1 MQHITK
7 AIILAGGI
15 ELTLLPEFESIPKPL
30 LPVGNLPLI
39 YYSISN
45 LAKNGVKEIYITC
58 KSQDERAFRESL
70 AFMEKGVSIHYVPE
84 SVPKGTA
91 GAIYQVA
98 KDFNDDAFWVLQGG
112 MIIDLD
118 LMKIAGFHQKENAMV
133 TIVAQR
139 ANLPTEGISCNP
151 DGEVEK
157 IYLFHKSRD
166 RRRAYTPSGIYLLN
180 CEVLNY
186 VDPSGYCD
194 LKEQLIPRLREG
206 GLSVRIFE
214 SNGDGYIHQ
223 IRSMSDYCSTN
234 LEVVESG
241 MVNGYKNDNNYSRN
255 GALVGRESKIAPSAH
270 IIGPVVI
277 GDTVTIGTDC
287 LIVGPAIIG
296 DRVVIGD
303 GSLFRES
310 IALADTVIPEK
321 SKIEYSLWTRNGE
334 TFSFKKNG
342 NGNSNHPDDHDDD
355 QWNSFNSNGK
365 SYYNFLK
372 RLIDICLS
380 AGGLIL
386 LSPFFL
392 LIAILIYIDS
402 PGPIYYT
409 QRRCGINGREF
420 PMAKFRT
427 MVHNADKLQ
436 KQFVMQKDVDGPV
449 FKMKDDPR
457 VTRVGRVLRRISLDE
472 LPQLWNVL
480 KGEMSLVGPRPLVM
494 EEMRLNPKWRDLRLR
509 VKPGM
514 TGLWQVSG
522 GSGAPFYKWLEM
534 DLQYLKRRSVLF
546 DIIIILKTIM
556 FVLRQIKNYFANNL
570 YGQTQS

>member
-7 AIILAGGI
+7 AIILAGGV
-15 ELTLLPEFESIPKPL
+15 ELSLLPEYDSIPTPL
-30 LPVGNLPLI
+30 LPVCNLPLI

-58 KSQDERAFRESL
+58 RSRDERVFRDSL
-70 AFMEKGVSIHYVPE
+70 SFMEKGVSIHYVPE
-84 SVPKGTA
+84 SEPKGTA
-91 GAIYQVA
+91 GAIYMVA
-98 KDFNDDAFWVLQGG
+98 KEFNDGPFWVLQGG
-112 MIIDLD
+112 MIVNLD
-118 LMKIAGFHQKENAMV
+118 FLNIARFHQKENAMV

-139 ANLPTEGISCNP
+139 ANLPTEGISCNM

-166 RRRAYTPSGIYLLN
+166 RRQAFTPSGIYLLN
-180 CEVLNY
+180 IETLRYIDSN
-186 VDPSGYCD
+186 GYCD
-194 LKEQLIPRLREG
+194 LKEQLIPKLRES
-206 GLSVRIFE
+206 GLSIRIFE

-223 IRSMSDYCSTN
+223 VRSMSDYYSVN
-234 LEVVESG
+234 LEVVGSD
-241 MVNGYKNDNNYSRN
+241 MVNGYKNDKYEWSNRVWIGKGSM
-255 GALVGRESKIAPSAH
+255 VDSSAH
-270 IIGPVVI
+270 IIGPAVI
-277 GDTVTIGTDC
+277 GEGVTIGQDC

-296 DRVVIGD
+296 NRVTMGD

-310 IALADTVIPEK
+310 VSLTDTTIPEK
-321 SKIEYSLWTRNGE
+321 AKIEYSLCGRNGE
-334 TFSFKKNG
+334 SFNFKKNG
-342 NGNSNHPDDHDDD
+342 NGNNNHWDGHDDD
-355 QWNSFNSNGK
+355 PWNSFNSNGK

-392 LIAILIYIDS
+392 LMAILIYIDS

-457 VTRVGRVLRRISLDE
+457 VTRVGKVLRRISLDE

-494 EEMRLNPKWRDLRLR
+494 EEMRLSPNWRDLRLR

-534 DLQYLKRRSVLF
+534 DLQYLKMRSVLF
-546 DIIIILKTIM
+546 DMIIILKTVR
-556 FVLRQIKNYFANNL
+556 FVIRQIKNFIIHNL